1 MDERADPPLE
11 RATDF
16 KQREVNDEDDEDE
29 DDGPASRLVAQL
41 LAFLLR
47 GFQAK
52 SKIARYR
59 CVQLVALMINS
70 LGEIECVQSSFDC
83 VSLCRACAD
92 SALCAFSLQ

>member
-1 MDERADPPLE
+1 M
-11 RATDF
+11 
-16 KQREVNDEDDEDE
+16 
-29 DDGPASRLVAQL
+29 AQL

-70 LGEIECVQSSFDC
+70 LGEIE
-83 VSLCRACAD
+83 
-92 SALCAFSLQ
+92 